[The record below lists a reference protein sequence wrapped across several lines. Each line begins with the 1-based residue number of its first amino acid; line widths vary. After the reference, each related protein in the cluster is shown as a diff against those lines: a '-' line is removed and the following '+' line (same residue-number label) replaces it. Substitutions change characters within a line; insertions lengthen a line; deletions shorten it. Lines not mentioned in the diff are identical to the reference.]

1 MQFDRLHYCF
11 EQNYCLHLHGKDS
24 IAENVKNKAQ
34 EERECVKS
42 KNADKV
48 VEKWNIKINKIK
60 RKS

>member
-48 VEKWNIKINKIK
+48 VEK
-60 RKS
+60 